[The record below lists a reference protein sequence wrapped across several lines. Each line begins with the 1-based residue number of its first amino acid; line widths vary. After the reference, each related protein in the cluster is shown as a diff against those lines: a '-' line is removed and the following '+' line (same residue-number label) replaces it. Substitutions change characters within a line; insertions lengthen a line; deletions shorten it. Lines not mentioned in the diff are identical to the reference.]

1 MVAGRAKL
9 IYLFW
14 MSKVGFDSDGCCKLH
29 CEVPSPARGCVFCRW
44 SVGLKEVF
52 KESLTGGTSLACAAF
67 KTRGSAHISSPRA
80 EVRRDLEQR
89 LLDVN
94 SKTQHLLADQ
104 REDFDARLAQV
115 PSGDGMV
122 MEWADSMCHSHR
134 CAFGFMIVYDSP
146 QHELHRPSLPQCWL
160 SKPGFLLA
168 PRCSAKGMSWE
179 ENWSSRTL
187 DLTWKSPGDSDGPTR
202 FFSGAPP
209 IHENQES
216 LGGPVLIFQPTHLVA
231 SNPGCKLFQWV
242 TPVRPGQSGAIG
254 FPSQLQLSLVGFK
267 WKPSGNHWIIAESD
281 VTFSLEQLP
290 KEMSDLFVALLCN
303 KPMRSTLASRI
314 EKRNSSTETSL
325 EDLKHQLEILSAQ
338 QQSVPE
344 SESGTGG
351 VGVRSISQEVRGTWC
366 PQLYF
371 RHLIQLRILKT
382 FKT

>member
-1 MVAGRAKL
+1 
-9 IYLFW
+9 
-14 MSKVGFDSDGCCKLH
+14 
-29 CEVPSPARGCVFCRW
+29 
-44 SVGLKEVF
+44 
-52 KESLTGGTSLACAAF
+52 
-67 KTRGSAHISSPRA
+67 
-80 EVRRDLEQR
+80 
-89 LLDVN
+89 
-94 SKTQHLLADQ
+94 
-104 REDFDARLAQV
+104 
-115 PSGDGMV
+115 
-122 MEWADSMCHSHR
+122 
-134 CAFGFMIVYDSP
+134 MIVYDSP

-160 SKPGFLLA
+160 SKPDSFWPLGAA
-168 PRCSAKGMSWE
+168 PRGWVEKRIGAQEPWTWLGSHQVTQMGPPVFLRCTTNPWKPRITWRSRSDFPADPPSGEQPRLQTFPVGNASAAWTKRCHRVSF
-179 ENWSSRTL
+179 ST
-187 DLTWKSPGDSDGPTR
+187 PTV
-202 FFSGAPP
+202 
-209 IHENQES
+209 I
-216 LGGPVLIFQPTHLVA
+216 
-231 SNPGCKLFQWV
+231 
-242 TPVRPGQSGAIG
+242 
-254 FPSQLQLSLVGFK
+254 VGFK

>member
-52 KESLTGGTSLACAAF
+52 KESLTGGTSLACSAF

-160 SKPGFLLA
+160 SKPDSFWPLGAA
-168 PRCSAKGMSWE
+168 PRGWVEKRIGAQEPWTWLGSHQVTQMGPPVFSQVHHQSMKAKNHLEVPFWF
-179 ENWSSRTL
+179 SSR
-187 DLTWKSPGDSDGPTR
+187 PT
-202 FFSGAPP
+202 
-209 IHENQES
+209 
-216 LGGPVLIFQPTHLVA
+216 
-231 SNPGCKLFQWV
+231 
-242 TPVRPGQSGAIG
+242 
-254 FPSQLQLSLVGFK
+254 
-267 WKPSGNHWIIAESD
+267 
-281 VTFSLEQLP
+281 
-290 KEMSDLFVALLCN
+290 
-303 KPMRSTLASRI
+303 
-314 EKRNSSTETSL
+314 
-325 EDLKHQLEILSAQ
+325 
-338 QQSVPE
+338 
-344 SESGTGG
+344 
-351 VGVRSISQEVRGTWC
+351 
-366 PQLYF
+366 
-371 RHLIQLRILKT
+371 
-382 FKT
+382 